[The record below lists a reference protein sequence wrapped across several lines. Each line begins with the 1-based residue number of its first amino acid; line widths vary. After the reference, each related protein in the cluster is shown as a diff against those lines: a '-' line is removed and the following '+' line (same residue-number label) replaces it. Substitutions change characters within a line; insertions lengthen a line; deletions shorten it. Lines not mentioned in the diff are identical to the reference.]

1 MHVLAIARYHA
12 QSTYSRKKIAAT
24 KGKGGEV
31 MGSAVLGEAIS
42 AIRDWSGKA
51 QRGAT
56 GGPHAA
62 ETFGSL
68 VFNDSVQQA
77 RLPKTVYQALRRT
90 ITHGDPLDA
99 AGADAVAKAMKEWA
113 VEHGATHYTHWFQ
126 PLTGITAEKHD
137 SFLSP
142 NGNGKAVT
150 EFSGKELIRGE
161 PDASSFP
168 SGGMRSTFEA
178 RGYTAWDPTSPPW
191 LLYSGGAV
199 TLVIPTAFVSWTGE
213 TLDKKTPL
221 LRSMQALSKQAIRV
235 LKLFGSNAERVV
247 TTCGPEQEYFLI
259 DSHFYLS
266 RPDLI
271 NAGRTLFGAKP
282 PKGQELEDQYFG
294 AIPERV
300 MAFMNESESELF
312 KVGVPVKTRHNEV
325 APSQYEIAPV
335 FENANVATDHQ
346 MIVMETMRRLAPKFG
361 LACLLHEKPFAGV
374 NGSGKHLNWSMSDD
388 EGNNLLS
395 PGKNTHDNMQ
405 FLVFCSAVLRAVNKW
420 QGLLRA
426 SIASAGNDHRLG
438 ANEAPPAILSIFLGD
453 MLTDIFEQIEKGGA
467 KTTKSGGE
475 LDTGVMV
482 LPKLPRDAGD
492 RNRTS
497 PFAFTG
503 NKFEFR
509 AVSSN
514 QSIAY
519 PNIALNMAVTESL
532 DYMATELEKA
542 MKGGKTLAQAVTE
555 LLPKV
560 IKENKRIIFNGN
572 NYSAEWEKEAGKR
585 GLLNLKNTVDA
596 LPQLVSKEVIGL
608 FEKYKV
614 LTDRE
619 LHARYEIMLETYNKV
634 VNIEGQLMVLIA
646 NRYILPAALEYQR
659 QVAASVAAVKSAGAK
674 SVEGK
679 KTLDKL
685 TKLVDKFKQ
694 SADKLE
700 KELAHEG
707 GVVREARQALPRQG
721 RAEHGGAARARRR
734 ARDHHAARNVAARH
748 VSRDAVHQVA
758 SRLEVERFGIRGAAA
773 TIAAPLVFR

>member
-1 MHVLAIARYHA
+1 
-12 QSTYSRKKIAAT
+12 
-24 KGKGGEV
+24 
-31 MGSAVLGEAIS
+31 MGSSVLGKAIS
-42 AIRDWSGKA
+42 SIRDWSMAVPTNTSGS
-51 QRGAT
+51 Q
-56 GGPHAA
+56 AA
-62 ETFGSL
+62 EAFGSL
-68 VFNDSVQQA
+68 VFSDEVQQA
-77 RLPKTVYQALRRT
+77 RLPKHVYQALRRT
-90 ITHGDPLDA
+90 ITHGDALDVSA
-99 AGADAVAKAMKEWA
+99 ADAIAKAMKEWA

-142 NGNGKAVT
+142 TADGKAVA

-213 TLDKKTPL
+213 ALDKKTPL
-221 LRSMQALSKQAIRV
+221 LRSMEALSKQAVRV
-235 LKLFGSNAERVV
+235 LTLFGSSAERVV

-259 DSHFYLS
+259 DRYFFLA

-294 AIPERV
+294 AIPDRV
-300 MAFMNESESELF
+300 MAFMSEVEAELY

-346 MIVMETMRRLAPKFG
+346 MMTMETMRRTAPKYG
-361 LACLLHEKPFAGV
+361 LACLMHEKPFAGV
-374 NGSGKHLNWSMSDD
+374 NGSGKHLNWSMSDSD
-388 EGNNLLS
+388 GHNLLT
-395 PGKNTHDNMQ
+395 PGANPHDNMQ
-405 FLVFCSAVLRAVNKW
+405 FLVFCSAVIRAVNMW

-426 SIASAGNDHRLG
+426 TIASAGNDHRLG
-438 ANEAPPAILSIFLGD
+438 ANEAPPAIISIFLGD

-467 KTTKSGGE
+467 RSSKDGGT
-475 LDTGVMV
+475 LDTGVLV

-519 PNIALNMAVTESL
+519 PNIALNIAVTESL
-532 DYMATELEKA
+532 DYIAGELEKA
-542 MKGGKTLAQAVTE
+542 VKSGKSLDKAVAE
-555 LLPKV
+555 LLPKL

-572 NYSAEWEKEAGKR
+572 NYSKEWEKEAGKR

-596 LPQLVSKEVIGL
+596 LPQMVSKNVIGL
-608 FEKYKV
+608 FEKYNV
-614 LTDRE
+614 LNGRE
-619 LHARYEIMLETYNKV
+619 VHARYEIMVETYNKT
-634 VNIEGQLMVLIA
+634 VNVEGQLMVLMA
-646 NRYILPAALEYQR
+646 DRYILPAAFEYQR
-659 QVAASVAAVKSAGAK
+659 HIAQSVSAVKSAGGK

-679 KTLDKL
+679 KTLDVFTKL
-685 TKLVDKFKQ
+685 TDDFKRRT
-694 SADKLE
+694 DKLRHALE
-700 KELAHEG
+700 HEG
-707 GVVREARQALPRQG
+707 ASSEKHAKHFRDVIVPAMAAL
-721 RAEHGGAARARRR
+721 
-734 ARDHHAARNVAARH
+734 
-748 VSRDAVHQVA
+748 RDAGDA
-758 SRLEVERFGIRGAAA
+758 LELMIPHEAW
-773 TIAAPLVFR
+773 PLPTYREMLFIK

>member
-1 MHVLAIARYHA
+1 
-12 QSTYSRKKIAAT
+12 
-24 KGKGGEV
+24 

-42 AIRDWSGKA
+42 AIRDWSVTDSKEK
-51 QRGAT
+51 RNLR
-56 GGPHAA
+56 
-62 ETFGSL
+62 ETAFGSL
-68 VFNDSVQQA
+68 VFNDGVQQT
-77 RLPKTVYQALRRT
+77 RLPKNVYHALRRT
-90 ITHGDPLDA
+90 ITHAEALDLSA
-99 AGADAVAKAMKEWA
+99 ADAIAKAMKEWA

-137 SFLSP
+137 SFLTP
-142 NGNGKAVT
+142 TADGRAVA
-150 EFSGKELIRGE
+150 EFSGKELIKGE

-178 RGYTAWDPTSPPW
+178 RGYTAWDPTSAPW
-191 LLYSGGAV
+191 LLESGGAV

-213 TLDKKTPL
+213 ALDKKTPL
-221 LRSMQALSKQAIRV
+221 LRSMEALSKQALRV
-235 LKLFGSNAERVV
+235 LKLFGSHAERVV

-259 DSHFYLS
+259 DRYFYLS

-271 NAGRTLFGAKP
+271 NAGRTLFGARP

-294 AIPERV
+294 AIPDRI
-300 MAFMNESESELF
+300 MAFMSAVESELY

-346 MIVMETMRRLAPKFG
+346 MMVMETMKRTAPKFG

-388 EGNNLLS
+388 EGHNLLS
-395 PGKNTHDNMQ
+395 PGANPHDNMQ
-405 FLVFCSAVLRAVNKW
+405 FLVFCTAVVRAVNKW

-438 ANEAPPAILSIFLGD
+438 ANEAPPAIISIFLGD

-467 KTTKSGGE
+467 KSTKQGGM
-475 LDTGVMV
+475 LDTGVMA

-514 QSIAY
+514 QSIGY
-519 PNIALNMAVTESL
+519 PNIALNIAVTESL
-532 DYMATELEKA
+532 DYIATELEKVV
-542 MKGGKTLAQAVTE
+542 KGGKKLEAAVAE
-555 LLPKV
+555 LLPKL

-596 LPQLVSKEVIGL
+596 LPQLVSTETIAL

-614 LTDRE
+614 LNARE
-619 LHARYEIMLETYNKV
+619 VHARYDIMVETYNKT
-634 VNIEGQLMVLIA
+634 VNVEGQLMVLMA
-646 NRYILPAALEYQR
+646 NRYILPAALEYQK
-659 QVAASVAAVKSAGAK
+659 QIAQNVAAVKAAGAK
-674 SVEGK
+674 SVEAK
-679 KTLDKL
+679 KLLDQLTRLVDLLKQRSDKL
-685 TKLVDKFKQ
+685 AKALD
-694 SADKLE
+694 
-700 KELAHEG
+700 HEDG
-707 GVVREARQALPRQG
+707 
-721 RAEHGGAARARRR
+721 
-734 ARDHHAARNVAARH
+734 
-748 VSRDAVHQVA
+748 DAVKHAKHYRDIVIPA
-758 SRLEVERFGIRGAAA
+758 MAALRETGDAIELMMPHETWPLA
-773 TIAAPLVFR
+773 TYREMLFIK